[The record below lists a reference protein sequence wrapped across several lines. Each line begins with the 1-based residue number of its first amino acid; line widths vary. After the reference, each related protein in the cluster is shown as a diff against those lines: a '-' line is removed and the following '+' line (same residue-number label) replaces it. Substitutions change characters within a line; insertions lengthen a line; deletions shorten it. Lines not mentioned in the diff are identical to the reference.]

1 MWFTKLPLLSIL
13 IWWPILVAGL
23 LLAVDKFFTARSVK
37 VCAVTAVLI
46 ELFLSVVLYWQFDLT
61 NSAMQFREFDTWIPF
76 FNINYSLGI
85 DGISLVL
92 IILTSLTTAV
102 VVLAG
107 FKLIHHHLA
116 QYLAAFLV
124 SEGMIIGVFS
134 AMDSILFYMFWEGM
148 LIPVYLSIGI
158 WGDRNRSQAAIKF
171 FIYTFL
177 GSVLMLVGLI
187 YLHQQTG
194 SFEIRDFYGLTL
206 SRSTELWLFAAFFV
220 AFAVKVPMWPLHTWL
235 PDAHTEAPA
244 GGSVVLAALM
254 LKLGVYGFVR
264 FSMPIVPIANEIMA
278 NFMVVLSLI
287 AIVYVGILALKQA
300 DMKKLIAYS
309 SIAHMGFAVLGCYMI
324 YNNSDALMSFE
335 GAVVQMIAHAFS
347 TGGMFLAVG
356 ILQHKLGSRQIK
368 DFGGV
373 AKTMPVFSFFFIL
386 FALSNIGM
394 PGTAGFVGEFMVIV
408 AAFHSSPWVS
418 FLAATTLVI
427 AASYTLWMF
436 NRVFFGAVVSSKVE
450 ALRDISCAEIALFS
464 ALAIAIF
471 FIGVYPQALLHVLH
485 VPVGQLLSDSLM

>member
-1 MWFTKLPLLSIL
+1 MWFTKLPLLSVL
-13 IWWPILVAGL
+13 IWWPIFVAAL
-23 LLAVDKFFTARSVK
+23 LLAVDKFCSERSVK
-37 VCAVTAVLI
+37 VFAVLAVLI
-46 ELFLSVVLYWQFDLT
+46 ELFLSIVLYCQFDIG
-61 NSAMQFREFDTWIPF
+61 NSVMQFRELQAWIPF
-76 FNINYSLGI
+76 FSINYSLGV

-92 IILTSLTTAV
+92 IMLTSLTTAV

-158 WGDRNRSQAAIKF
+158 WGGKNRSQAAIKF
-171 FIYTFL
+171 FIFTFL
-177 GSVLMLVGLI
+177 GSVLMLIGLI

-194 SFEIRDFYGLTL
+194 SFEIRDFYGLTF
-206 SRSTELWLFAAFFV
+206 SRSTELWLFAAFFI

-278 NFMVVLSLI
+278 NFMIILSLI
-287 AIVYVGILALKQA
+287 AIVYVGILAIKQQ

-324 YNNSDALMSFE
+324 YKSSDALMSFE
-335 GAVVQMIAHAFS
+335 GAVVQMVAHAFS

-373 AKTMPVFSFFFIL
+373 AKTMPIFSFFFML

-394 PGTAGFVGEFMVIV
+394 PGTAGFVGEFMVIM
-408 AAFHSSPWVS
+408 AAFHTSPWIAL
-418 FLAATTLVI
+418 LAASTLVI
-427 AASYTLWMF
+427 AASYTLWMY
-436 NRVFFGAVVSSKVE
+436 NRVFFGSVVSPKVT
-450 ALRDISCAEIALFS
+450 ALRDISCSEILLFS
-464 ALAIAIF
+464 ALSLAIL
-471 FIGVYPQALLHVLH
+471 FIGLYPQALLHVLH
-485 VPVGQLLSDSLM
+485 APVNQLLSDSLL